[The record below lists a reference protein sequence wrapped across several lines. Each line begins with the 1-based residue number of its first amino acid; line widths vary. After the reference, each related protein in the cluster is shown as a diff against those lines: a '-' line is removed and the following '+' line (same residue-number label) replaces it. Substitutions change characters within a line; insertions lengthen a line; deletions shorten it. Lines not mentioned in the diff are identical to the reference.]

1 MMPSIEEIL
10 GPIEREPKVPGTRP
24 GESEK
29 VRYISFQEPRTP
41 DDVFEE
47 VPWVVEPPLP
57 KRGGVILEGCILTL
71 PDGLQFCALLF
82 HSDIEAWQR
91 QIEEGARMLG
101 LVSARLEDEV
111 LHLSDGRSIPLADCK
126 VELD

>member
-1 MMPSIEEIL
+1 MLPIEEIL
-10 GPIEREPKVPGTRP
+10 GPIEREPNVPGTRP

-82 HSDIEAWQR
+82 HSDVEAWQR
-91 QIEEGARMLG
+91 QIVTTSKFTFPR
-101 LVSARLEDEV
+101 VSRSRDNDDE
-111 LHLSDGRSIPLADCK
+111 LHSSHS
-126 VELD
+126 

>member
-1 MMPSIEEIL
+1 MPSIEEIV
-10 GPIEREPKVPGTRP
+10 GPIEREPKIPGTRP

-29 VRYISFQEPRTP
+29 VRYISFKAPRTP
-41 DDVFEE
+41 SHILKE
-47 VPWVVEPPLP
+47 VTWAVQPPIP
-57 KRGGVILEGCILTL
+57 KEGGVMLEGCILTL
-71 PDGLQFCALLF
+71 PDGLPFCALLF
-82 HSDIEAWQR
+82 HSNIEAWQR
-91 QIEEGARMLG
+91 QIEEGARLLG